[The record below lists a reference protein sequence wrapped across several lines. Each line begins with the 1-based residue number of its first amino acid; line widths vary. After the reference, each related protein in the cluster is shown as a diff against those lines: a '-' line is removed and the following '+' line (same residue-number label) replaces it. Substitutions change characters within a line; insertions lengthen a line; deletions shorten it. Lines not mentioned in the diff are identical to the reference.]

1 MEKHHFAV
9 LCPEASGHVLPMSA
23 LTVELAGRGHQITY
37 ITTADGVERCQST
50 GVESRLV
57 GEEQFPL
64 GVNRRMF
71 DTLGRLTGLAA
82 AKYVL
87 RIYERGMGVMLDE
100 APQQVRDCGAD
111 VLLADETWWVARTL
125 SQQLDLPYLSVCNA
139 LPFHPDELHPPMF
152 SAAPFRTGYLSRVK
166 NRMSYRLIDV
176 TMGRMRRMIMRSRRE
191 QGLPKYRFREENA
204 SRLATFAQIP
214 EAFDFPRDSPDPWFH
229 YVGGLHSS
237 SVRKPVEFPWD
248 KLDGRPL
255 IYASLGTL
263 QNRLLDVFRAIASAA
278 ADLPVQLV
286 ISLGGGA
293 EPEELGE
300 LDGDPIVV
308 RFAPQLKLIEAA
320 DLVVTHAGMNT
331 TVEALA
337 KGRPMLALPVTN
349 DQPGVAARIVH
360 SGCGLMIP
368 IARADAPRI
377 RQALQTMLGD
387 PGFREQAEKMAE
399 ANREAGGAARAADLI
414 EGLELSGA
422 AGC

>member
-1 MEKHHFAV
+1 V

-23 LTVELAGRGHQITY
+23 LTAELAGRGHQITY

-50 GVESRLV
+50 GVESKLV
-57 GEEQFPL
+57 GAEQFPL
-64 GVNRRMF
+64 GANRRMF

-100 APQQVRDCGAD
+100 APQQVRECGAD

-139 LPFHPDELHPPMF
+139 LAFHPDVLHPPMF
-152 SAAPFRTGYLSRVK
+152 FAAPFRTGYLARLR
-166 NRMSYRLIDV
+166 NRMSERLVDV
-176 TMGRMRRMIMRSRRE
+176 SMGRMRRMIMRRRRD
-191 QGLPKYRFREENA
+191 QGLPPYRFRKENA

-214 EAFDFPRDSPDPWFH
+214 EAFDFPRQSPSPWFH

-237 SVRKPVEFPWD
+237 SVRKAVEFPWGR
-248 KLDGRPL
+248 LDGRPL

-263 QNRLLDVFRAIASAA
+263 QNRLLEVFRAIATAA
-278 ADLPVQLV
+278 AELPVQLV
-286 ISLGGGA
+286 ISMGGGA
-293 EPEELGE
+293 DPEELGE

-308 RFAPQLKLIEAA
+308 GYAPQLKLIEAA
-320 DLVVTHAGMNT
+320 DLVITHAGMNT
-331 TVEALA
+331 TIEALA
-337 KGRPMLALPVTN
+337 KGKPMLALPVTN

-377 RQALQTMLGD
+377 REALRTILAD
-387 PGFREQAEKMAE
+387 PSFREHAGRMAE
-399 ANREAGGAARAADLI
+399 ANREAGGSARAADLI
-414 EGLELSGA
+414 EGLELAGA